1 MKLAAP
7 DRKISEELQKI
18 AALLESEIEKAAGQ
32 RMGFTLVI
40 FNAEAGSRMNYVSNC
55 DRDEVANALISL
67 LAGWGKGMPDIP
79 AHKIDS

>member
-32 RMGFTLVI
+32 RM
-40 FNAEAGSRMNYVSNC
+40 
-55 DRDEVANALISL
+55 
-67 LAGWGKGMPDIP
+67 
-79 AHKIDS
+79 